1 MSQPTIIYKTAL
13 AIFKDRKMMM
23 VREEK
28 SAEAFFTPGGT
39 IEKGESGIDCLHR
52 EIKEELGTTI
62 EESSLKLLREF
73 ETPAYGRK
81 NTLVNIQLYEGE
93 LHGDPMPSSEIVEV
107 AYFDTS
113 VDRKHLTP
121 ITIQIFDW
129 LKKEGRIN

>member
-1 MSQPTIIYKTAL
+1 
-13 AIFKDRKMMM
+13 MM

-39 IEKGESGIDCLHR
+39 IEDGEGGIDCLHR
-52 EIKEELGTTI
+52 EIMEELGTAI
-62 EESSLKLLREF
+62 KDSSLKLLREF
-73 ETPAYGRK
+73 EAPAYGRE

-93 LHGDPMPSSEIVEV
+93 LGGDPIPSSEIVEI
-107 AYFDTS
+107 AYFDTN
-113 VDRKHLTP
+113 VDQKHLTP